1 MLDPIGGGVNLVIG
15 LIRTHKLN
23 EWAKLC
29 FAMTWSYMTA
39 FSFAAGSALVAH
51 QPLLVA
57 VGSGMVT
64 GASVVC
70 FLFARSPLTKNLM
83 VSVPRDLIVEAESKD
98 ELLTIER
105 KK

>member
-1 MLDPIGGGVNLVIG
+1 MLDPISGGVNLVIG

-29 FAMTWSYMTA
+29 FAMTWSYATA
-39 FSFAAGSALVAH
+39 FSFATGSALVARE
-51 QPLLVA
+51 PLLVA
-57 VGSGMVT
+57 IGSGMVV
-64 GASVVC
+64 GASVAC

-83 VSVPRDLIVEAESKD
+83 VSVPRELILDAEGTQQ
-98 ELLTIER
+98 LVTIER

>member
-1 MLDPIGGGVNLVIG
+1 MLDPIGGGVGLVIG

-39 FSFAAGSALVAH
+39 FSFATGSALVAQ

-57 VGSGMVT
+57 VGSGMVV

-70 FLFARSPLTKNLM
+70 FLFARSPLTKDLM
-83 VSVPRDLIVEAESKD
+83 VSVPRDLIVGAEGKQ
-98 ELLTIER
+98 ELVTIER

>member
-1 MLDPIGGGVNLVIG
+1 MLDPISGGVNLVIG

-29 FAMTWSYMTA
+29 FGMTWSYFTA
-39 FSFAAGSALVAH
+39 FSFATGSALVAH
-51 QPLLVA
+51 QPAGVA
-57 VGSGMVT
+57 IGSGMVV
-64 GASVVC
+64 GAGAVC

-83 VSVPRDLIVEAESKD
+83 VSLPRELIVEAECKD
-98 ELLTIER
+98 ELVTIER

>member
-1 MLDPIGGGVNLVIG
+1 MLDPISGGVNLVIG

-29 FAMTWSYMTA
+29 FAMTWSYLTA
-39 FSFAAGSALVAH
+39 FSFATGSALMAH
-51 QPLLVA
+51 QAAGVA
-57 VGSGMVT
+57 IGSGMVV
-64 GASVVC
+64 GAGAVC

-83 VSVPRDLIVEAESKD
+83 VSLPRELIVAAECKD
-98 ELLTIER
+98 ELVTIER

>member
-1 MLDPIGGGVNLVIG
+1 MMDPITGAVGLLLG

-29 FAMTWSYMTA
+29 FAMTWSYCTA
-39 FSFAAGSALVAH
+39 FSFAAGSALMAH
-51 QPLLVA
+51 QPASVA
-57 VGSGMVT
+57 IGSGMVM
-64 GASVVC
+64 GASVMC

-83 VSVPRDLIVEAESKD
+83 VSLPRELIVEAEGKQ
-98 ELLTIER
+98 ELVTIER

>member
-1 MLDPIGGGVNLVIG
+1 MLDPITGAINLAIG

-29 FAMTWSYMTA
+29 FAMTWSYLTA

-51 QPLLVA
+51 QPALVA
-57 VGSGMVT
+57 IGSGMVA
-64 GASVVC
+64 GASVAC
-70 FLFARSPLTKNLM
+70 FLFARSPLTKGLM
-83 VSVPRDLIVEAESKD
+83 VSLPKELIVEAEGNQ
-98 ELLTIER
+98 ELVTMER

>member
-1 MLDPIGGGVNLVIG
+1 MVDPIGGAVSLVIG

-29 FAMTWSYMTA
+29 FAMVWSYVAA
-39 FSFAAGSALVAH
+39 FSFAAGSALVAR
-51 QPLLVA
+51 QPALVA
-57 VGSGMVT
+57 AGSGMVA
-64 GASVVC
+64 GACVMC

-83 VSVPRDLIVEAESKD
+83 VSVPRDLIAEAEG
-98 ELLTIER
+98 EGGLVTIE

>member
-1 MLDPIGGGVNLVIG
+1 MLDPIGGAVNLVIG

-29 FAMTWSYMTA
+29 FAMTWSYLTA
-39 FSFAAGSALVAH
+39 FSFATGSALMAR
-51 QPLLVA
+51 QPVA
-57 VGSGMVT
+57 VAIGSGMVL

-83 VSVPRDLIVEAESKD
+83 VSLPRDLILEAEGKQQ
-98 ELLTIER
+98 LVTMER
-105 KK
+105 KN

>member
-1 MLDPIGGGVNLVIG
+1 MLDPISGGVSLVVG

-29 FAMTWSYMTA
+29 FAMTWSYLTA
-39 FSFAAGSALVAH
+39 FSFATGSALMAH

-57 VGSGMVT
+57 VGSGMVL
-64 GASVVC
+64 GASAVC
-70 FLFARSPLTKNLM
+70 FLFARSPLTRNLM
-83 VSVPRDLIVEAESKD
+83 VSLPRDLIVKAEGTQ
-98 ELLTIER
+98 ELVTIER

>member
-1 MLDPIGGGVNLVIG
+1 MLDPIAGAVSLVIG
-15 LIRTHKLN
+15 FIRTHKLN

-29 FAMTWSYMTA
+29 FAMTWSYGTA
-39 FSFAAGSALVAH
+39 FSFAAGSAMMAH
-51 QPLLVA
+51 QPAFVA
-57 VGSGMVT
+57 IGTGMVM

-83 VSVPRDLIVEAESKD
+83 VSLPKALIVDAEINQ
-98 ELLTIER
+98 ELVTIER